1 MVEHALVEEHLRQ
14 HDLGEVRLLDG
25 VAETSLMCGGE
36 AKGEGVTAIV
46 CGPVPC
52 DAPDSVATLM
62 PLVPLEFRQQSLVR
76 AVESSGSQNVH
87 PCHELFLT

>member
-25 VAETSLMCGGE
+25 VAETSLMCDGD

-52 DAPDSVATLM
+52 DAPDPVATLM
-62 PLVPLEFRQQSLVR
+62 PLVRSNSGNNSSYAQLNPPNIRTFTR
-76 AVESSGSQNVH
+76 ATSYS
-87 PCHELFLT
+87 